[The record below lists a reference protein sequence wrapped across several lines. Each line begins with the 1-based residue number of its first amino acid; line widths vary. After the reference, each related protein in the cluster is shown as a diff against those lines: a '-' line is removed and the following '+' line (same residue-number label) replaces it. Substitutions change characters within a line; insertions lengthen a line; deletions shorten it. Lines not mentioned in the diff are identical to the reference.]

1 MLARPGRRRV
11 CTYQYGVD
19 FLFLA
24 PLKVKLQLDDGLV
37 GVEVVRLEVPAV
49 KVLVEQQLLNFI
61 EQLLLQYSLYE
72 CVQASRLLFTQG
84 PEEAI
89 KSILGDQIQTNMTNV
104 PN

>member
-1 MLARPGRRRV
+1 MARNQSRRRA

-24 PLKVKLQLDDGLV
+24 PLQVQLQLDNGLV

-49 KVLVEQQLLNFI
+49 EVLVEQQLLNFV

-72 CVQASRLLFTQG
+72 CVQTSRLLFVQ
-84 PEEAI
+84 
-89 KSILGDQIQTNMTNV
+89 
-104 PN
+104 